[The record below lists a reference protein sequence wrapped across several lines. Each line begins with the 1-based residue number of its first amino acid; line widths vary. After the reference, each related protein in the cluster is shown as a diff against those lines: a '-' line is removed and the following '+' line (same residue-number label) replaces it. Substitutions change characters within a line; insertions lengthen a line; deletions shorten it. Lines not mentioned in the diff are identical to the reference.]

1 MEYDGKEMG
10 IILKIPVNTITM
22 SMTVRFINS
31 DGEVKQQTAEFDHSD
46 IIDFRR
52 DFLDNVE
59 LGDDYDAIYTLTEKG
74 IEYQKKLERKCGEI

>member
-1 MEYDGKEMG
+1 MDYNEKEMG
-10 IILKIPVNTITM
+10 ILLKIPINTITM

-59 LGDDYDAIYTLTEKG
+59 FGDDYDAIYKKKKKG
-74 IEYQKKLERKCGEI
+74 IQYQKLLEHKCGEI

>member
-1 MEYDGKEMG
+1 MDYNEKEMG
-10 IILKIPVNTITM
+10 ILIKIPVNTITM

-59 LGDDYDAIYTLTEKG
+59 FGDDYDAIYALTEKG
-74 IEYQKKLERKCGEI
+74 IQYQKLLEHKCGEI